1 MKLGMKQWGSIWP
14 GYKSCKLSTK
24 QKTFNSKWISIP
36 HAQNEEVD
44 LLSWLTL
51 EEMEQLPQEVLVETI
66 SQASFE
72 RPVPIMNVHSGPSW
86 MDPFI
91 RYLDQGELPTDKD
104 EAKKI
109 SAKVRELSVWRCCAV
124 QKREV
129 YTVAQVC
136 RAGGGSG
143 HNRRNLPRH
152 MQHSWRD
159 IHSSQ

>member
-1 MKLGMKQWGSIWP
+1 M
-14 GYKSCKLSTK
+14 STK

-66 SQASFE
+66 SQPSFE

-109 SAKVRELSVWRCCAV
+109 SAKVRELSV
-124 QKREV
+124 
-129 YTVAQVC
+129 
-136 RAGGGSG
+136 
-143 HNRRNLPRH
+143 
-152 MQHSWRD
+152 
-159 IHSSQ
+159 